1 MKAFAGWIGR
11 HLVVFALLVCAIAF
25 VQLGGLA
32 ATKRALSGERVADE
46 LSSPAEIGEQLS
58 DVRAEAEADLRR
70 NLAEWSEVTAAKR
83 REALATRQRQLAE
96 VERLL
101 EGQGVLGSI
110 LPSRIVERGRLT
122 LRKAVLERE
131 IAVLEARVDLDD
143 AEQVLNSLP
152 VVPSPAD
159 IADARVQ
166 CAAVNADITT
176 FNARSQ
182 AVKIARNRLTGEAA
196 KLTEESRRACGE
208 HNRLLSQRGDRLA
221 ASQAAR
227 LRLVEA
233 RQFVAD
239 EERAARAAIDKVRLA
254 TEGGTLRDILLKA
267 TIALLLIIAMPWLI
281 RIFLYYIIAPLAERR
296 AAIRIAVPGG
306 TTAPVLPTVPS
317 RISIPVELAPDEELL
332 VRQHYLQTTSLTGE
346 KRTRWLLDYRHP
358 LSSIAAGL
366 AFLTRIGGDNDTTTI
381 SAVEDPFAELAE
393 LELPSGASCVL
404 HPRAL
409 VALAQPA
416 GQAMRIT
423 SHWRLFSLNAWLT
436 LQLRYLVF
444 HGPARLIVKG
454 GRGVRI
460 EGARSGR
467 IFGQDQLVG
476 FSADLAYSVTRNE
489 TFAPYLL
496 GREPLFKD
504 KVETGGGVLV
514 IEEAPLAG
522 RRSGSRGAL
531 EGALDAFL
539 KVFGI

>member
-267 TIALLLIIAMPWLI
+267 TIALLLLIAMPWLI
-281 RIFLYYIIAPLAERR
+281 RTFLYYIIAPLAERR

-404 HPRAL
+404 HSRAL